1 MRSAPM
7 WVKALAVV
15 GALSLVFGVV
25 VLGVKGVGKLQ
36 GSDDRVT
43 APDGSTTGAPV
54 VESPSSTSKNESEG
68 ANQSTGTVE
77 TGTSGNWHRGNRHCG
92 NRHHA
97 VGR

>member
-77 TGTSGNWHRGNRHCG
+77 TGT
-92 NRHHA
+92 
-97 VGR
+97 